1 MCGIVGYVGKRNAQD
16 VLLDGLEKLEYR
28 GYDSAGVALALEG
41 GIRVVKSKGRLA
53 ELRKRLAV
61 EALARSGCGIG
72 HTRWATHGE
81 PSDVNSHPHS
91 TPRVSIVHNGIIE
104 NYGVLKERL
113 MAKGYTFESETD
125 TEVLVKLIDSCYEGE
140 PLKALR
146 AALAMVRGSYALA
159 VLFRD
164 FPDTLFAVKRESPL
178 IVGWGEEEN
187 FIASD
192 IPALLKYTRRYSV
205 LEEGDM
211 AVVNADGIRFY
222 NEFAEPVER
231 EVLTANWDQEAAEK
245 GGYPHFMLKEI
256 NEQPAAITA
265 TVSPRVENGLP
276 DLRVPELTDE
286 RLRRIGTVHLVG
298 CGTAMHAGMVGKAA
312 IEALARVPAQVEIAS
327 EFRYRN
333 PILRPE
339 DLVII
344 ISQSG
349 ETSDTLAALK
359 LAKSRGVPVLAIVNV
374 VGSSIARAA
383 DYVMYTYAGPEI
395 AVASTKAYMV
405 QMCVLY
411 LFALRLAY
419 ARGMQTDAEIRRLT
433 AELLRAGEVIKPRLA
448 DCEQIKYLASRFVNT
463 QSCFFIGRGFDYSL
477 SLEGSLKLKEISY
490 VHSDAYA
497 AGELKHGTISLVTD
511 GVPVIALATQKQVY
525 EKTIS
530 NAKET
535 KSRGVPVLAI
545 VNVVGSSIA
554 RAADYVMYTYAGP
567 EIAVASTK
575 AYMVQM
581 CVLYLFALRLAYAR
595 GMQTDAEIRRLTAEL
610 LRAGEVI
617 KPRLADCEQIKYLA
631 SRFVNTQSCF
641 FIGRGF
647 DYSLSLEGS
656 LKLKEISYVH
666 SDAYAAGELKHGTI
680 SLVTDGVPV
689 IALATQKQVY
699 EKTISNAKETKS
711 RGAKVLLFTTRDAVV
726 PDGVADYVV
735 RLDDYDD
742 LLMPLQLIVPLQLFA
757 YYMAVLRGC
766 DVDKPRNLAKS
777 VTVE

>member
-1 MCGIVGYVGKRNAQD
+1 MEVFCMCGIVGYVGKRSAQD

-28 GYDSAGVALALEG
+28 GYDSAGVALALDG
-41 GIRVVKSKGRLA
+41 GIRVVKSKGRLTQ
-53 ELRKRLAV
+53 LRQKLAAQ
-61 EALARSGCGIG
+61 ALAQSFCGIG

-104 NYGVLKERL
+104 NYGILKERL

-125 TEVLVKLIDSCYEGE
+125 TEVLVKLIDSCYTGD
-140 PLKALR
+140 PLR
-146 AALAMVRGSYALA
+146 ALQEALAKVRGSYALA

-164 FPDTLFAVKRESPL
+164 RPDTIFAVKRESPL
-178 IVGWGEEEN
+178 IVGWGEGEN
-187 FIASD
+187 FVASD

-211 AVVNADGIRFY
+211 AVCTAEGIRFY
-222 NEFAEPVER
+222 NEFAEPVQR
-231 EVLTANWDQEAAEK
+231 PVLTADWDMEAAEK

-256 NEQPAAITA
+256 NEQPTAITA
-265 TVSPRVENGLP
+265 TVSPRVEDGMP
-276 DLRVPELTDE
+276 DLRIPQLTDE
-286 RLRRIGTVHLVG
+286 VLRGIGTVHLVG

-312 IEALARVPAQVEIAS
+312 IETLARVPAEVDIAS
-327 EFRYRN
+327 EFRYRD
-333 PILRPE
+333 PILNPN

-383 DYVMYTYAGPEI
+383 DYVLYTYAGPEI

-405 QMCVLY
+405 QLCVLY

-419 ARGMQTDAEIRRLT
+419 ARGRLSEAETRRYT
-433 AELLRAGEVIKPRLA
+433 AQLLRAPEIIKARLA
-448 DCEQIKYLASRFVNT
+448 DCEQIKYLASRYMNT

-497 AGELKHGTISLVTD
+497 AGELKHGTISLITD

-535 KSRGVPVLAI
+535 R
-545 VNVVGSSIA
+545 
-554 RAADYVMYTYAGP
+554 
-567 EIAVASTK
+567 
-575 AYMVQM
+575 
-581 CVLYLFALRLAYAR
+581 
-595 GMQTDAEIRRLTAEL
+595 
-610 LRAGEVI
+610 
-617 KPRLADCEQIKYLA
+617 
-631 SRFVNTQSCF
+631 
-641 FIGRGF
+641 
-647 DYSLSLEGS
+647 
-656 LKLKEISYVH
+656 
-666 SDAYAAGELKHGTI
+666 
-680 SLVTDGVPV
+680 
-689 IALATQKQVY
+689 
-699 EKTISNAKETKS
+699 S
-711 RGAKVLLFTTRDAVV
+711 RGARVLLFTTKDAVV
-726 PDGVADYVV
+726 PEGVADAVI
-735 RLDDYDD
+735 RLDEYED

>member
-1 MCGIVGYVGKRNAQD
+1 MRFFCAGDAGMEVFYMCGIVGYVGKRSAQD

-28 GYDSAGVALALEG
+28 GYDSAGVALALDG
-41 GIRVVKSKGRLA
+41 GIRVVKSKGRLTQ
-53 ELRKRLAV
+53 LRQKLAAQ
-61 EALARSGCGIG
+61 ALAQSFCGIG

-104 NYGVLKERL
+104 NYGILKERL
-113 MAKGYTFESETD
+113 IAKGYTFESETD
-125 TEVLVKLIDSCYEGE
+125 TEVLVKLIDSCYTGD
-140 PLKALR
+140 PLR
-146 AALAMVRGSYALA
+146 ALQEALAKVRGSYALA

-164 FPDTLFAVKRESPL
+164 RPDTIFAVKRESPL
-178 IVGWGEEEN
+178 IVGWGEGEN
-187 FIASD
+187 FVASD

-211 AVVNADGIRFY
+211 AVCTAEGIRFY
-222 NEFAEPVER
+222 NEFAEPVQR
-231 EVLTANWDQEAAEK
+231 PALTADWDMEAAEK

-256 NEQPAAITA
+256 NEQPTAITA
-265 TVSPRVENGLP
+265 TVSPRVEDGMP
-276 DLRVPELTDE
+276 DLRIPQLTDE
-286 RLRRIGTVHLVG
+286 VLRGIGTVHLVG

-312 IEALARVPAQVEIAS
+312 IETLARVPAEVDIAS
-327 EFRYRN
+327 EFRYRD
-333 PILRPE
+333 PILNPN

-383 DYVMYTYAGPEI
+383 DYVLYTYAGPEI

-405 QMCVLY
+405 QLCVLY

-419 ARGMQTDAEIRRLT
+419 ARGRLSEAETRRYT
-433 AELLRAGEVIKPRLA
+433 AQLLRAPEIIKARLA
-448 DCEQIKYLASRFVNT
+448 DCEQIKYLASRYMNT

-497 AGELKHGTISLVTD
+497 AGELKHGTISLITD

-535 KSRGVPVLAI
+535 R
-545 VNVVGSSIA
+545 
-554 RAADYVMYTYAGP
+554 
-567 EIAVASTK
+567 
-575 AYMVQM
+575 
-581 CVLYLFALRLAYAR
+581 
-595 GMQTDAEIRRLTAEL
+595 
-610 LRAGEVI
+610 
-617 KPRLADCEQIKYLA
+617 
-631 SRFVNTQSCF
+631 
-641 FIGRGF
+641 
-647 DYSLSLEGS
+647 
-656 LKLKEISYVH
+656 
-666 SDAYAAGELKHGTI
+666 
-680 SLVTDGVPV
+680 
-689 IALATQKQVY
+689 
-699 EKTISNAKETKS
+699 S
-711 RGAKVLLFTTRDAVV
+711 RGARVLLFTTKDAVV
-726 PDGVADYVV
+726 PEGVADAVI
-735 RLDDYDD
+735 RLDEYEDI
-742 LLMPLQLIVPLQLFA
+742 LMPLQLIVPLQLFA

>member
-1 MCGIVGYVGKRNAQD
+1 MCGIVGYVGKRSAQD

-28 GYDSAGVALALEG
+28 GYDSAGVALALDG
-41 GIRVVKSKGRLA
+41 GIRVVKSKGRLTQ
-53 ELRKRLAV
+53 LRQKLAAQ
-61 EALARSGCGIG
+61 ALAQSFCGIG

-339 DLVII
+339 
-344 ISQSG
+344 
-349 ETSDTLAALK
+349 ET
-359 LAKSRGVPVLAIVNV
+359 
-374 VGSSIARAA
+374 
-383 DYVMYTYAGPEI
+383 
-395 AVASTKAYMV
+395 
-405 QMCVLY
+405 
-411 LFALRLAY
+411 
-419 ARGMQTDAEIRRLT
+419 
-433 AELLRAGEVIKPRLA
+433 
-448 DCEQIKYLASRFVNT
+448 
-463 QSCFFIGRGFDYSL
+463 
-477 SLEGSLKLKEISY
+477 
-490 VHSDAYA
+490 
-497 AGELKHGTISLVTD
+497 
-511 GVPVIALATQKQVY
+511 
-525 EKTIS
+525 
-530 NAKET
+530 
-535 KSRGVPVLAI
+535 
-545 VNVVGSSIA
+545 
-554 RAADYVMYTYAGP
+554 
-567 EIAVASTK
+567 
-575 AYMVQM
+575 
-581 CVLYLFALRLAYAR
+581 
-595 GMQTDAEIRRLTAEL
+595 
-610 LRAGEVI
+610 
-617 KPRLADCEQIKYLA
+617 
-631 SRFVNTQSCF
+631 
-641 FIGRGF
+641 
-647 DYSLSLEGS
+647 
-656 LKLKEISYVH
+656 
-666 SDAYAAGELKHGTI
+666 
-680 SLVTDGVPV
+680 
-689 IALATQKQVY
+689 
-699 EKTISNAKETKS
+699 
-711 RGAKVLLFTTRDAVV
+711 
-726 PDGVADYVV
+726 
-735 RLDDYDD
+735 
-742 LLMPLQLIVPLQLFA
+742 
-757 YYMAVLRGC
+757 
-766 DVDKPRNLAKS
+766 
-777 VTVE
+777 

>member
-1 MCGIVGYVGKRNAQD
+1 MEVFCMCGIVGYVGKRSAQD

-28 GYDSAGVALALEG
+28 GYDSAGVALAQEG
-41 GIRVVKSKGRLA
+41 GIRVVKSKGRLDV
-53 ELRKRLAV
+53 LRQKLAV
-61 EALARSGCGIG
+61 QALAESSCGIG

-104 NYGVLKERL
+104 NYGALKERL
-113 MAKGYTFESETD
+113 AARGYTFESETD
-125 TEVLVKLIDSCYEGE
+125 TEVLVKLIDSCYHGE
-140 PLKALR
+140 PLQALHE
-146 AALAMVRGSYALA
+146 ALGMVRGSYALA
-159 VLFRD
+159 VLFKD
-164 FPDTLFAVKRESPL
+164 FPDTIFAVKKESPL
-178 IVGWGEEEN
+178 IVGWGEGEN
-187 FIASD
+187 FVASD
-192 IPALLKYTRRYSV
+192 IPALLKYTRDYSV
-205 LEEGDM
+205 LEEGDL
-211 AVVNADGIRFY
+211 AVVTAQGIRFY
-222 NEFAEPVER
+222 NAFGEPVER
-231 EVLTANWDQEAAEK
+231 QRLTAEWDQEAAEK

-265 TVSPRVENGLP
+265 TVSPRVEDGLP
-276 DLRVPELTDE
+276 DLRIPELTDE
-286 RLRRIGTVHLVG
+286 RLRSIRTVHLVA

-312 IEALARVPAQVEIAS
+312 IETLARVPAEVDIAS
-327 EFRYRN
+327 EFRYRD
-333 PILRPE
+333 PILNKD

-383 DYVMYTYAGPEI
+383 DYILYTYAGPEI
-395 AVASTKAYMV
+395 AVASTKAYVV

-419 ARGMQTDAEIRRLT
+419 ARGKLEEAETKRLT
-433 AELLRAGEVIKPRLA
+433 AELLRAGEVIKPRLD

-463 QSCFFIGRGFDYSL
+463 QSCFFIGRGFDYAL

-497 AGELKHGTISLVTD
+497 AGELKHGTISL
-511 GVPVIALATQKQVY
+511 I
-525 EKTIS
+525 
-530 NAKET
+530 
-535 KSRGVPVLAI
+535 
-545 VNVVGSSIA
+545 
-554 RAADYVMYTYAGP
+554 
-567 EIAVASTK
+567 
-575 AYMVQM
+575 
-581 CVLYLFALRLAYAR
+581 
-595 GMQTDAEIRRLTAEL
+595 
-610 LRAGEVI
+610 
-617 KPRLADCEQIKYLA
+617 
-631 SRFVNTQSCF
+631 
-641 FIGRGF
+641 
-647 DYSLSLEGS
+647 
-656 LKLKEISYVH
+656 
-666 SDAYAAGELKHGTI
+666 
-680 SLVTDGVPV
+680 TDGVPV

-711 RGAKVLLFTTRDAVV
+711 RGARVILFTTKDAVV
-726 PDGVADYVV
+726 PEGVADYIV
-735 RLDDYDD
+735 RLDEYED